1 MKLNYIIEKD
11 SNGFYGYCPELQ
23 GCHTQGESY
32 EVTKAN
38 LLEAIELYVSTL
50 SEEEIELIKSKQ
62 YFIESIDLS
71 YA

>member
-32 EVTKAN
+32 EDTKAN